1 MEWDFVQ
8 EIIKLKTENVKQGNN
23 IKQNEFLIRELI
35 SELSNTKSELSEAK
49 NTINS
54 LKSNIT
60 ALEGRIDALESRP

>member
-8 EIIKLKTENVKQGNN
+8 EIIKLKSENVEQGNN
-23 IKQNEFLIRELI
+23 IKQIEVLIRELI
-35 SELSNTKSELSEAK
+35 SELSNTKSELSDAK

-60 ALEGRIDALESRP
+60 ALEGRISALESRP